1 MNLVIASLAFVA
13 SLNLH
18 AMTFVPIQKQHDHRF
33 AYGSVELPMSKELY
47 PFFAVR
53 MHEFKN
59 VEQTIYDP
67 ERKIAT
73 CSFKEVIDTEALKDQ
88 SAFEN
93 FLRTRTKPRRG
104 HMNRIFFI
112 LNAYAKLHQIL
123 DATQIFIF
131 NHARDHVILNP
142 LFLSSP
148 IQAPDLIE
156 YFASIEPSLHACA
169 YLARIPVAQYQL

>member
-18 AMTFVPIQKQHDHRF
+18 AMTFAPIQKQHDDRF

-59 VEQTIYDP
+59 VEQIFHDS
-67 ERKIAT
+67 ERKVAG
-73 CSFKEVIDTEALKDQ
+73 CSFKKVIDIEALKDQ
-88 SAFEN
+88 SAFSE
-93 FLRTRTKPRRG
+93 FLRTGTKPRPG
-104 HMNRIFFI
+104 HMQCIFFV
-112 LNAYAKLHQIL
+112 LNAYVKLHKIL
-123 DATQIFIF
+123 DRTKIFIF
-131 NHARDHVILNP
+131 NHTQDHVILNP

-169 YLARIPVAQYQL
+169 YLARIPVAQYHL